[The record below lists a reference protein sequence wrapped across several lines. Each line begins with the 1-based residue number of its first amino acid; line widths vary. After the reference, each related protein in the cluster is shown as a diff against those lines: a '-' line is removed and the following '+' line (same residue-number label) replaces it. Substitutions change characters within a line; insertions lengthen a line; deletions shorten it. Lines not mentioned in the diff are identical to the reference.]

1 MTEIIDYSKKIL
13 LLGDPSVGKT
23 CLVRKFV
30 YDIFND
36 GYIST
41 LGTKVTK
48 KAIVYDNLIPD
59 TKIQL
64 TLLIW
69 DVMGQK
75 DFARFHQVAYT
86 GCQGAFIVCDIS
98 RIETI
103 NNWVVWKDSL
113 FKSEGELPIIL
124 LGNKIDLA
132 AENTKGVELFKSITA
147 QAKVRSFL
155 TSALTGENVEKAF
168 QIMGEDLLKNQN

>member
-13 LLGDPSVGKT
+13 LLGDPGVGKT
-23 CLVRKFV
+23 SLVRKFV
-30 YDIFND
+30 YDIFD
-36 GYIST
+36 DQYIST

-48 KAIVYDNLIPD
+48 KALVYNNLVKD

-75 DFARFHQVAYT
+75 DFAKFHQIAYT

-98 RIETI
+98 HIETI
-103 NNWVVWKDSL
+103 KNWVVWKNEI
-113 FKSEGELPIIL
+113 FESEGNLPIIL
-124 LGNKIDLA
+124 IGNKNDLA
-132 AENTKGVELFKSITA
+132 AKNPEGVELFNSITNRTNIT
-147 QAKVRSFL
+147 KFL
-155 TSALTGENVEKAF
+155 TSAVTGENVEKAF
-168 QIMGEDLLKNQN
+168 QMIGEVLIKD